1 MIVECHWSALATAAL
16 HLNTCLTTQTLC
28 RTRLMQLVLLGS
40 AVLSALGI
48 LHALLGFEGHGPFEG
63 TELALPAEKMEQS
76 N

>member
-1 MIVECHWSALATAAL
+1 
-16 HLNTCLTTQTLC
+16 
-28 RTRLMQLVLLGS
+28 MQLVLLGS

-76 N
+76 K